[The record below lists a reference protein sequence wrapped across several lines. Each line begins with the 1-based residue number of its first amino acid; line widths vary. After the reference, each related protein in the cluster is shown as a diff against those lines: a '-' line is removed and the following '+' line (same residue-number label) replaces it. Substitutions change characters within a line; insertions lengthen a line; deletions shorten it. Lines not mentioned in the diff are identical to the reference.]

1 MGQSLFQDSGC
12 RRVLGNHKAI
22 VHPATLP
29 ARSHDA
35 CPTQVSQMTRD
46 FWLAD
51 PQNVDEIADAD
62 LFIGNQV
69 QEAKPSAVGKGAE

>member
-1 MGQSLFQDSGC
+1 MGQSFFQDSGC

-22 VHPATLP
+22 VYPATLP
-29 ARSHDA
+29 ARGHDP
-35 CPTQVSQMTRD
+35 CLTQIGQVTRD

-69 QEAKPSAVGKGAE
+69 QETKPSAVG